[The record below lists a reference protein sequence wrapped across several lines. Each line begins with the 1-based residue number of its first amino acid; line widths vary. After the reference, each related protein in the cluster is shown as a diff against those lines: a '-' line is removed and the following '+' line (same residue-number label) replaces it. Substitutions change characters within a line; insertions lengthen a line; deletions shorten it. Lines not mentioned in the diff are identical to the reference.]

1 MRFLPPLLACCI
13 ALLAAPSAAQAVA
26 PAEAIRLLNV
36 QRTANGI
43 PGDLAQS
50 AGLTEGCAL
59 HVRYIALN
67 GGALTHDEDPAKP
80 GYSPQGA
87 RQTLDAAGAEVLAT
101 APAWSETTN
110 PWLAAPIHR
119 YLLFDPEATVAG
131 YGEEQGIACMRVRG
145 ARAPAPAPELYSVP
159 GDGRKGVPFS
169 EIANETPYSPQD
181 LAGLPAG
188 QPTGPAILLFTRGLR
203 GTLPLSA
210 AAFSIAGPQ
219 GPLDAR
225 IVTEATSNAVGSG
238 AWFRGG
244 GVLIPAA
251 PLAPLTTYVARVTW
265 HRDAEE
271 TLPAADVEQVVTF
284 ETDAR
289 PNTIDVSVVSRG
301 AVTIRV
307 ATPAPNPTL
316 KLTGPGELTD
326 IEALRGGTIRYAS
339 LQPGRWT
346 ACAKSG
352 GRQVGFVA
360 VTRCTPFT
368 AYGKVPLTFGADRGR
383 TTVALNVPPVARGRR
398 AQVTVSRYKRPCT
411 TVDGRR
417 RCTRKAIGRAERFEV
432 TLRSRRVR
440 LPVPRRRDGVK
451 VTVRVV
457 IAPFKAG
464 NAPYMKTDVRRTWE

>member
-1 MRFLPPLLACCI
+1 MLLIACC
-13 ALLAAPSAAQAVA
+13 AAVLAAPGAAQAVA
-26 PAEAIRLLNV
+26 PAEAIRLLNL

-43 PGDLAQS
+43 PGDLAEA
-50 AGLTEGCAL
+50 AGLSEGCAL
-59 HVRYIALN
+59 HVDYIALN
-67 GGALTHDEDPAKP
+67 GGVLTHDEDPSKP

-87 RQTLDAAGAEVLAT
+87 RQTLDSAGAEVLAS
-101 APAWSETTN
+101 APAWSETAN

-131 YGEEQGIACMRVRG
+131 YGEEHGIACMRVRG
-145 ARAPAPAPELYSVP
+145 ARAPATAPEVYSVP
-159 GDGRKGVPFS
+159 GDARKGVPFS
-169 EIANETPYSPQD
+169 EVAKEAPYTPQD

-188 QPTGPAILLFTRGLR
+188 QPTGPAILLYTRGLR
-203 GTLPLSA
+203 GTRPLSA
-210 AAFSIAGPQ
+210 TAYSIAGPQ

-225 IVTEATSNAVGSG
+225 LVTEGTANAVGSG

-244 GVLIPAA
+244 GVLIPVA
-251 PLAPLTTYVARVTW
+251 PLEPLTTYVARVTW

-271 TLPAADVEQVVTF
+271 SLPAADVEQAVTF

-316 KLTGPGELTD
+316 RLTGPGELTD
-326 IEALRGGTIRYAS
+326 IEALSTGTIRYAA

-360 VTRCTPFT
+360 VTTCRPFT
-368 AYGKVPLTFGADRGR
+368 AFGKVQLTFGADRGR

-398 AQVTVSRYKRPCT
+398 ARVTVSRYKRPCR

-417 RCTRKAIGRAERFEV
+417 RCTRQSIGRAESFDV
-432 TLRSRRVR
+432 TLRARRMR
-440 LPVPRRRDGVK
+440 LAVPRRRDGVK
-451 VTVRVV
+451 VSVRVV
-457 IAPFKAG
+457 LAAFKAG
-464 NAPYMKTDVRRTWE
+464 DAPYLRTDVRRTWE